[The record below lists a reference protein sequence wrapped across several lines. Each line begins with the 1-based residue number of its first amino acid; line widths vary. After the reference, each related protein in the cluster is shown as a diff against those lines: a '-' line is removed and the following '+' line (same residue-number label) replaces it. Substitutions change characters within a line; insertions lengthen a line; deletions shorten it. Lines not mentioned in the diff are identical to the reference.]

1 MNRFTYLIGFPLLE
15 DFNSV
20 GNDCY
25 PANFGA
31 MAFDNR
37 HHGSLNITN
46 LGCQIPEIDGL
57 ASFALLFASIDN
69 RYTGY
74 ILYYS

>member
-1 MNRFTYLIGFPLLE
+1 
-15 DFNSV
+15 
-20 GNDCY
+20 
-25 PANFGA
+25 
-31 MAFDNR
+31 MAFDSIFR
-37 HHGSLNITN
+37 HHGSINIAK
-46 LGCQIPEIDGL
+46 LGSQIPEIDGL